1 MKSRMKTLIAA
12 TPLAVLLAPKFAF
25 AQNLSFLTTLIA
37 QIKNILKLVIPLL
50 VTVAVIVF
58 FVELIKYI
66 KSEGDADAKQKA
78 LKGIFMSLIAIF
90 IMLAFMG
97 IINLINNALGGNLV
111 GQDITNQQLPQLV
124 I

>member
-1 MKSRMKTLIAA
+1 MKTLIAA
-12 TPLAVLLAPKFAF
+12 TPLAILLAPQFAF

-50 VTVAVIVF
+50 VTVAIIFF
-58 FVELIKYI
+58 FVELIRYI
-66 KSEGDADAKQKA
+66 RSENDAEKKKEA
-78 LKGIFMSLIAIF
+78 LKGIFMSLLAIF

-97 IINLINNALGGNLV
+97 LISLLNNALGGNLV